1 MKTLNDLFEQYN
13 VPVDE
18 SGWSS
23 IANDATVKRYN
34 RARRLRRAAFYG
46 SATVAAVALVITA
59 ITLTRSHSEQTPR
72 PNAETTQVASPNTQ
86 PPTSTTT
93 ATPTT
98 VANPTPAAGNMANSN
113 LISAKSPQ
121 NPAISSETKT
131 EANPVPTPTPT
142 LNPSPKFSNT
152 TLNPIQPVSTPTTP
166 IVPTQTAT
174 PAETQSTIEEPMVL
188 RADQDT
194 LHPQQPQTA
203 EKLFFAPNAFSPN
216 GDGVNDLFLVYANI
230 EYTDFE
236 LNIYSRNG
244 DHVFHSR
251 HIENGWN
258 GHRNGTG
265 ELLPQGIY
273 VYTIKYKTVNQ
284 KSGVEKGQILLIR

>member
-34 RARRLRRAAFYG
+34 RVRRLRRAAFYG

-72 PNAETTQVASPNTQ
+72 PNAETTQVVSPNTQ
-86 PPTSTTT
+86 PKTSTTT
-93 ATPTT
+93 APTSI
-98 VANPTPAAGNMANSN
+98 ANPTPDAGNLANRPV
-113 LISAKSPQ
+113 ISAKPPQ
-121 NPAISSETKT
+121 NPVVSSEIKA
-131 EANPVPTPTPT
+131 EATPIPTPTPT
-142 LNPSPKFSNT
+142 LVSPPKFST
-152 TLNPIQPVSTPTTP
+152 TIHPIQPVSTPTAP
-166 IVPTQTAT
+166 IVLTPTAT
-174 PAETQSTIEEPMVL
+174 LAETQSAIEEPVVL

-194 LHPQQPQTA
+194 LHSQQPQTT
-203 EKLFFAPNAFSPN
+203 EKLFFAPNAFTPN
-216 GDGVNDLFLVYANI
+216 GDGINDLFLVYANI

-265 ELLPQGIY
+265 ELLPQGVYI
-273 VYTIKYKTVNQ
+273 YTIKYKTVNQ
-284 KSGVEKGQILLIR
+284 KSGIEKGQILLIR